1 MIKDLYDYLAKPDK
15 TIREHYEDL
24 LYQADILKKL
34 GYIKNEH
41 IDYLLK
47 KACKWHDTGK
57 ATDVFEKRVHNPRLH
72 FDEAKEILIKLFKPF
87 PKPLAGTTATP

>member
-1 MIKDLYDYLAKPDK
+1 MGKELFDYYAKPDK

-41 IDYLLK
+41 IIM
-47 KACKWHDTGK
+47 
-57 ATDVFEKRVHNPRLH
+57 VS
-72 FDEAKEILIKLFKPF
+72 
-87 PKPLAGTTATP
+87 